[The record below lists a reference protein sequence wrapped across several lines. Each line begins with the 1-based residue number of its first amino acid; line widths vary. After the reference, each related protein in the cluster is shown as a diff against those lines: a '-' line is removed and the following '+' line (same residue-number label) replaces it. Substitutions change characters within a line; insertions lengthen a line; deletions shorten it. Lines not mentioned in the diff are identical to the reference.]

1 MMGYGD
7 MYGWSWWWMLVPA
20 LFWASLIVLVAW
32 AVARVL
38 GNDRGNRSDA
48 LEILKRRYARG
59 DIDRD
64 EYERRRRDLAG
75 TA

>member
-1 MMGYGD
+1 MVGCGD
-7 MYGWSWWWMLVPA
+7 MYGWSWWWMLVPT
-20 LFWASLIVLVAW
+20 LFWAALVVLAAW

-38 GNDRGNRSDA
+38 GNGRRGPSDA
-48 LEILKRRYARG
+48 LDILERRYARG

-75 TA
+75 LA